1 MPFFKIGKE
10 LYERI
15 NQDSPAPVGAVDQ
28 GGGGA

>member
-15 NQDSPAPVGAVDQ
+15 NQETPALASLQ
-28 GGGGA
+28 EGGEGV